1 MIIIGH
7 PWITSPQ
14 FCKIFSQEDI
24 KKTKPNE
31 IILLEP
37 LIKSHTLAQYCQRNS
52 VAYAVMVNSVTDALL
67 ANAMGAK
74 YIICEEDNAI
84 IIQPI
89 ATEYLFDT
97 RLLVHIDNENEISK
111 IASMGIDGVI
121 LAETIC

>member
-7 PWITSPQ
+7 PWIMSPQ
-14 FCKIFSQEDI
+14 FCKIFSKEDI
-24 KKTKPNE
+24 KNTKPNE

-37 LIKSHTLAQYCQRNS
+37 LIKSHALAQYCQSNS
-52 VAYAVMVNSVTDALL
+52 VAYAVTVNSVTDALL

-121 LAETIC
+121 LAEAIC